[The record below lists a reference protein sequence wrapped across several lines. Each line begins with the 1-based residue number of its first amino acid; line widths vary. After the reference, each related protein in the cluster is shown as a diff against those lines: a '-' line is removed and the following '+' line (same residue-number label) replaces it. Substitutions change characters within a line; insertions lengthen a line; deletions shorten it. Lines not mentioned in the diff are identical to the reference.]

1 MNPRQ
6 IKHSHPKVKVATGAS
21 EGLKVSV
28 EKENEVALQNALKI
42 REYAVKKY
50 RLASAV
56 SLLGTV
62 GGCFLAYKKGSGVW
76 GYVGYGLLL
85 GGIVGGMVGMTI
97 GTVVLKAP
105 DLKVK

>member
-6 IKHSHPKVKVATGAS
+6 IKHTHHKATTATTGLTNDVKPI
-21 EGLKVSV
+21 VS
-28 EKENEVALQNALKI
+28 NDVALENALKV
-42 REYAVKKY
+42 REYAIKKY

-76 GYVGYGLLL
+76 GYIGYGLLL

-97 GTVVLKAP
+97 GSVVLKAP